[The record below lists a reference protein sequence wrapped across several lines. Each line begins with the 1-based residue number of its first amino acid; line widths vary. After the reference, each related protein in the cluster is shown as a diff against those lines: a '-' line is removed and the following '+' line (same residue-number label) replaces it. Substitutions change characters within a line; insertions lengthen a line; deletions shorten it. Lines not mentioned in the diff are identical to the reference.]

1 MRIGIVGCGQ
11 LSRML
16 ALAGWPMGFQFSF
29 LADPK
34 EPTRCIEGLGE
45 LVRFDNTMTAKDV
58 YHSMGCPD
66 VITIERESV
75 NVPLLRQLKA
85 FCPVYPDPEITWSI
99 QNRHREK
106 TLVAGLGIPTSPWE
120 VFSERESVSD
130 AIARIGELP
139 VVIKSTEDGYD
150 GYNQWVIDTPEQLK
164 AFDQERETL
173 LTRQDGKD
181 IHEWIVEKKIAF
193 DREISVIGARTPDGN
208 IVIYTPSENRH
219 NKGILVSSVI
229 PAPEL
234 SETLQGKARDYI
246 SRLLKETG
254 YVGVLAVECFVK
266 GEDLMVNELAPRVH
280 NSGHWT
286 MDGSETSQFENHLRA
301 ITSLPLGQTGHQGII
316 GMFNLLG
323 LRQSDD
329 SVAPSQFIDNDIHLH
344 WYNKTSRPGRK
355 LGHLNI
361 LADDEEQLGKFFEQ
375 IKSQLSTM

>member
-29 LADPK
+29 LADPD
-34 EPTRCIEGLGE
+34 ESTQCIEGLGE
-45 LVRFDNTMTAKDV
+45 LIRLDGTMTAKDV
-58 YHSMGCPD
+58 YHALNKPD

-85 FCPVYPDPEITWSI
+85 FCPVYPDPEVTWAI

-106 TLVAGLGIPTSPWE
+106 TLVAGLGIPLSPWE
-120 VFSERESVSD
+120 VFCERESVSA
-130 AIARIGELP
+130 AIARIGGLP

-150 GYNQWVIDTPEQLK
+150 GYNQWVIDTAEQLEV
-164 AFDQERETL
+164 FEQERETL
-173 LTRQDGKD
+173 LTRQDGKGV
-181 IHEWIVEKKIAF
+181 HEWIVEKKIAF
-193 DREISVIGARTPDGN
+193 DREVSVIGARSPDGN

-229 PAPEL
+229 PAPDL
-234 SETLQGKARDYI
+234 SEPLHSKARDYI
-246 SRLLKETG
+246 SRLLKESG
-254 YVGVLAVECFVK
+254 YVGVLAVELFVV
-266 GEDLMVNELAPRVH
+266 GDDLLVNELAPRVH

-286 MDGSETSQFENHLRA
+286 MDGAVTSQFENHLRA
-301 ITSLPLGQTGHQGII
+301 IARLPLGQTGHQGII

-323 LRQSDD
+323 QRHSDD
-329 SVAPSQFIDNDIHLH
+329 SVAPNQFIDDGTHLH

-361 LADDEEQLGKFFEQ
+361 LANDEEQLGKAFEQ
-375 IKSQLSTM
+375 VKSQLPTM